1 MEGSMA
7 EQHIEH
13 GEHIVPIRVYV
24 MIFLALLFFTGLT
37 VFVAYYD
44 LKRWNVIVALAIA
57 VTKALLVTL
66 YFMHV
71 KYSKRLTRICVLSGL
86 FWFAIMVVLT
96 LFDYNT
102 RGLVLQ

>member
-1 MEGSMA
+1 MA
-7 EQHIEH
+7 EQHNEH
-13 GEHIVPIRVYV
+13 SEPHIVPIRVYV
-24 MIFLALLFFTGLT
+24 TIFALLMVFTGLT
-37 VFVAYYD
+37 VFVAYYN
-44 LKRWNVIVALAIA
+44 LGRWNVIVALAIA

-71 KYSKRLTRICVLSGL
+71 KYSKRLTRIAVVSGL

-102 RGLVLQ
+102 RGLVM

>member
-7 EQHIEH
+7 EHHEH
-13 GEHIVPIRVYV
+13 SAEHIVPIRVYV
-24 MIFLALLFFTGLT
+24 IIFLALLALTGLT

-44 LKRWNVIVALAIA
+44 LGRWNVIVALAIA
-57 VTKALLVTL
+57 VAKALLVTL
-66 YFMHV
+66 FFMHV
-71 KYSKRLTRICVLSGL
+71 KYSKRLTRISVLSGL

>member
-1 MEGSMA
+1 MA
-7 EQHIEH
+7 EHQEH
-13 GEHIVPIRVYV
+13 SAEHIVPISVYLI
-24 MIFLALLFFTGLT
+24 IFGALVILTILT
-37 VFVAYYD
+37 VTVAYFD
-44 LKRWNVIVALAIA
+44 LGRWNVIVALAIA

-71 KYSKRLTRICVLSGL
+71 KYSKKLTRISVLSGL

>member
-1 MEGSMA
+1 MA
-7 EQHIEH
+7 EERHEH
-13 GEHIVPIRVYV
+13 GEHIVPIRIYV
-24 MIFLALLFFTGLT
+24 LVSLALLFFTGLT

-44 LKRWNVIVALAIA
+44 LRQWNVIVALGIA

-71 KYSKRLTRICVLSGL
+71 KYSKRLTRICVVGGL
-86 FWFAIMVVLT
+86 FWFLIMVVLT

-102 RGLVLQ
+102 RGLKL